1 MFYWLPPLSPPLCLS
16 SPSAEMIYD
25 YRKQEIEKQMKRKQ
39 KQKMK
44 KPENDY
50 HCLSIRH
57 GFVAVVVL
65 PVVVAAAETINS
77 RTANESS

>member
-1 MFYWLPPLSPPLCLS
+1 
-16 SPSAEMIYD
+16 
-25 YRKQEIEKQMKRKQ
+25 
-39 KQKMK
+39 MK

-57 GFVAVVVL
+57 GFVAVVVA
-65 PVVVAAAETINS
+65 VVVAAAETINS

>member
-1 MFYWLPPLSPPLCLS
+1 MFFWLPPLSPPLCLS

-57 GFVAVVVL
+57 GFVAVVVF
-65 PVVVAAAETINS
+65 AAAETINS